1 MKTITYTQMNRQLD
15 RYNQSIR
22 AGLKP
27 VIKKNWLR
35 ICLGC
40 GVITIS
46 LLTPFTNMFLIPV
59 GLLVLGINIRTIE
72 NTKRKLKIS
81 FMQWISNK
89 KRGL

>member
-1 MKTITYTQMNRQLD
+1 MKTITYAQMNRQIEK
-15 RYNQSIR
+15 YNQSIR

-59 GLLVLGINIRTIE
+59 GLLILGINIRTLE

-81 FMQWISNK
+81 FMHWLYT
-89 KRGL
+89 KRGRI